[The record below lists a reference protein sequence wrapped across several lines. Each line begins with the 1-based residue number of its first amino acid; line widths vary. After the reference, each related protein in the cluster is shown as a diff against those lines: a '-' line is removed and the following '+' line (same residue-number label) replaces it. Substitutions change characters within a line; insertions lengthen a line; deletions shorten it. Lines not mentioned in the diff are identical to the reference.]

1 MVSVRS
7 ALCGALA
14 AVAVGAAPA
23 HALDDPV
30 TTRTTT
36 VDIVPLTAKPG
47 ADVRVRVSG
56 CTGER
61 ATAVSEAFVTDAKL
75 TRDTTGH
82 LADAT
87 VRSTTAAGTYP
98 VRISC
103 DGRDG
108 VAEGQLIV
116 LPEAGA
122 ASLVDGHDGHDG
134 RGPAAG
140 GHDGHDGFVAQERAP
155 EHDHGVPVAPVPA
168 GGGGTAPV
176 AASGTPSTPGLVV
189 GGVGVLIAGGL
200 IWYRRRTEAGRR

>member
-14 AVAVGAAPA
+14 AVAVGTAPA

-30 TTRTTT
+30 TTRTGT
-36 VDIVPLTAKPG
+36 VEIVPVTAKPG
-47 ADVRVRVSG
+47 SDVRIRVSG
-56 CTGER
+56 CAGER
-61 ATAVSEAFVTDAKL
+61 ATAVSEAFVTEAKL
-75 TRDTTGH
+75 TRDATGH

-87 VRSTTAAGTYP
+87 VRSTTTAGTYP
-98 VRISC
+98 VRVSC

-108 VAEGQLIV
+108 HAEGQLTVI
-116 LPEAGA
+116 PDAGA
-122 ASLVDGHDGHDG
+122 ASLPEAHDG

-140 GHDGHDGFVAQERAP
+140 GPDGFAAQD
-155 EHDHGVPVAPVPA
+155 HDHGVPVAPVPA

-176 AASGTPSTPGLVV
+176 AASGTPGTPGLVV